1 MSGVT
6 EDRPA
11 PRQAPPF
18 HCPYCADEEITPHGD
33 AGDTWLCR
41 SCLRAFSVRLIATGV
56 TP

>member
-6 EDRPA
+6 DDRTA

-33 AGDTWLCR
+33 AADTWLCR
-41 SCLRAFSVRLIATGV
+41 SCLRVFSVRLIATGV